1 VILEKAIGVLSNN
14 FIRNK
19 KKYPELSDL
28 ATKINTIDPDIKNRV
43 IMLYIARQTL
53 MREVRF
59 LVFLKTTE
67 TENDEVSI

>member
-1 VILEKAIGVLSNN
+1 VILEEAIGVLSNN

-43 IMLYIARQTL
+43 IMLYIARQKL